1 MVLLLRIRTLA
12 GESGGTAAAVS
23 LQGLELSYVIKA
35 RLGVEQELAVPIN
48 ERKCKHR
55 YVIWFPLL
63 HHVQFHRSYMRRCS
77 SIGNVSTFQVN
88 I

>member
-1 MVLLLRIRTLA
+1 MLLRIRTLA

-55 YVIWFPLL
+55 SGIYENEEMFTIQ
-63 HHVQFHRSYMRRCS
+63 HVGALPNTQKPSAINSMRH
-77 SIGNVSTFQVN
+77 G
-88 I
+88 